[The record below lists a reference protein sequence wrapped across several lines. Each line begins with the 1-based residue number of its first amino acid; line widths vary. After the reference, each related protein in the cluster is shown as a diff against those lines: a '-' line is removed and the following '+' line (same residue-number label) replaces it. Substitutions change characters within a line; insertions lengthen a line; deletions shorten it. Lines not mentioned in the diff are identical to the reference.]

1 MFFPVYSKVKDCLYM
16 GYALYYCLAN
26 RKGLV
31 MRYKFKYEPYAHQL
45 EVLERSWNKQ
55 YYALFM
61 DMGTGKS
68 KVLIDTMAM
77 LYDKGRINSALI
89 VAPKGVYKNWERKEL
104 PMHLPEHIKAKI
116 ITWSP
121 EKTKKKKE
129 ELDQLFE
136 ITDDLVI
143 FLMNVEAFSSKRGKE
158 IAHSFVK
165 THHTLLAVDEST
177 TIKSKSASRTKNLI
191 KLAREARYRRIL
203 TGSPVTQSPMDL
215 FTQCE
220 FLEPECLGHSSF
232 WTFQNRYA
240 KMVRRSL
247 GAHSFNQ
254 IVGYQNLTELNQ
266 IMSPYSYRVRKED
279 CLDLP
284 DKVYVKRS
292 VELSSEQLIV
302 YQQLRNNAL
311 AILKGGG
318 MVTAP
323 TALTEILRL
332 QQVCSGYA
340 KLEDGTVETLPTKK
354 MPELLSVLEETSG
367 KVIIWANFTYDL
379 EQIHKEL
386 TEKYGEG
393 TCALFYGAT
402 ETEERQ
408 NIVERFQDP
417 NNPLKYFIGQPRTGG
432 YGLTLTEANT
442 VIYYSNGYDL
452 EVRLQSEDRAHRIGQ
467 TNKVTYIDIV
477 AESTVDEKILKAL
490 RGKIDISTQV
500 LAEGY
505 KEWLV

>member
-1 MFFPVYSKVKDCLYM
+1 MSAP
-16 GYALYYCLAN
+16 YALQYVLAN

-45 EVLERSWNKQ
+45 EVLKRSWNKE

-68 KVLIDTMAM
+68 KVLIDTVAM
-77 LYDKGRINSALI
+77 LYDKGNINSALI

-104 PMHLPEHIKAKI
+104 PMHLPEHINAKI

-121 EKTKKKKE
+121 EKTKKKKQ
-129 ELDQLFE
+129 ELDELFE

-143 FLMNVEAFSSKRGKE
+143 FLMNVEAFSSKRGQD
-158 IAHSFVK
+158 IAKAFVK

-177 TIKSKSASRTKNLI
+177 TIKSKSAGRTKNLI

-220 FLEPECLGHSSF
+220 FLEPESLGQSSF

-240 KMVRRSL
+240 KMVRRTL

-254 IVGYQNLTELNQ
+254 ITGYQNLDELND
-266 IMSPYSYRVRKED
+266 IMSPFSYRVRKED

-284 DKVYVKRS
+284 DKVYIKRA
-292 VELSSEQLIV
+292 VELSSEQINV

-340 KLEDGTVETLPTKK
+340 KLEDGTVVTLPTKK
-354 MPELLSVLEETSG
+354 LPELMSVLEETAG

-386 TEKYGEG
+386 SEKYGADS
-393 TCALFYGAT
+393 CALFYGAT

-432 YGLTLTEANT
+432 YGLTLTEAHT
-442 VIYYSNGYDL
+442 VVYYSNGYDL

-477 AESTVDEKILKAL
+477 TENTVDEKVLAAL
-490 RGKIDISTQV
+490 RSKIDISTQV

>member
-1 MFFPVYSKVKDCLYM
+1 
-16 GYALYYCLAN
+16 
-26 RKGLV
+26 

-45 EVLERSWNKQ
+45 EVLERSWDKE

-68 KVLIDTMAM
+68 KVLIDTIAM
-77 LYDKGRINSALI
+77 LYDKGGINSALI

-104 PMHLPEHIKAKI
+104 PMHLPDHINAKI

-121 EKTKKKKE
+121 EKTKKKQE

-136 ITDDLVI
+136 LTDDLTI
-143 FLMNVEAFSSKRGKE
+143 FLVNVEAFSSKRGKD
-158 IAHSFVK
+158 IANAFVK
-165 THHTLLAVDEST
+165 SHITLLAVDEST
-177 TIKSKSASRTKNLI
+177 TIKSKSASRTKSLI
-191 KLAREARYRRIL
+191 KLAKEARYRRIL

-240 KMVRRSL
+240 RMVRRSL

-254 IVGYQNLTELNQ
+254 IVGYQNLDELNTLLN
-266 IMSPYSYRVRKED
+266 PFSYRVRKED

-284 DKVYVKRS
+284 DKVYIKRA
-292 VELSSEQLIV
+292 VELSVEQRNV

-311 AILKGGG
+311 ALLENGG
-318 MVTAP
+318 MITAP

-340 KLEDGTVETLPTKK
+340 KLEDGSVTTLPSKK
-354 MPELLSVLEETSG
+354 LPELMSVLEETDG
-367 KVIIWANFTYDL
+367 KVIIWANFTHDL
-379 EQIHKEL
+379 EQIYEEIK
-386 TEKYGEG
+386 EKYGWGVGE
-393 TCALFYGAT
+393 LFYGAT

-417 NNPLKYFIGQPRTGG
+417 NSPLKYFIGQPRTGG
-432 YGLTLTEANT
+432 YGLTLTEAHT
-442 VIYYSNGYDL
+442 VVYYSNGYDL

-477 AESTVDEKILKAL
+477 AENTVDEKILKAL
-490 RGKIDISTQV
+490 RNKIDISTQV

-505 KEWLV
+505 KQWLV